1 MKKIFTFFLFLCS
14 IAGFSQNIT
23 LKGKVTDD
31 TNLPL
36 EAATI
41 YLTSVKDSSMIDY
54 TISNKNGSWEIKT
67 RKITKPVYLK
77 ISFTGQADYKQEIL
91 ILEEDRDFGII
102 KLAEKAT
109 ELNEVVIESEIP
121 PIRIKSD
128 TLEFNAS
135 SFKVR
140 PDANVETL
148 LKQLPGVDIDEE
160 GKITVNGKTVNQ
172 ILVNGKPFFDKDGKI
187 ALKNLPAEIINK
199 VQVSD
204 AKTKKEEL
212 SGEKASGD
220 NASINLTIDE
230 DKNKGFFGRFL
241 GGYGSDKRYESSA
254 LVNYFNGSRRIS
266 LLASS
271 NNINSSGFSMDDIF
285 GSMGGGR
292 NMPLYASD
300 NGNFYVNGMSFGGSG
315 ITRSNIFGLTYS
327 DSWFKKFDPNLNYF
341 YTSADSE
348 NKSRNRSETYL
359 PNEDKPGEP
368 ANPLG
373 KKLIRES
380 SSDTKDFKYAHN
392 FGTEFEFKIDS
403 TSTIY
408 FAPKLVKANAK
419 TTSTSRS
426 KTSDQD
432 NKLLNESEGSSLNEK
447 ENSAFNTE
455 LVYNKSLNK
464 RGRYFNVTLSTENKI
479 DDGTQYSKSDTYF
492 YEDKDG
498 DGITETR
505 ADLRNQQ
512 LKNRISSDAYN
523 GELELYEPI
532 ADSLGVK
539 IGMKYE
545 KKQSSNNRDGFNFNE
560 ATGGFTDVSDLLT
573 NYVSSD
579 ANTFNP
585 YAGITIEKGKY
596 SLSFS
601 GGTSIINF
609 KNFGSYMGTNY
620 SLNKN
625 YMLPTAEASFRLKF
639 KNTQSIYTGYN
650 FSTNL
655 PQANQLLP
663 IEDLSNPLYTSIGN
677 ENLNPEKNHSIFL
690 SFNNYDFASRSGFY
704 MYGNVRFSEDK
715 IVSFTALDASA
726 KQTTTYG
733 NLNGTMD
740 SWFSASWNKQIK
752 TETGHTYKFDASLS
766 FSFGLDKGITN
777 GQVYKSKEYAL
788 NPKVGLTYQ
797 YGELLTINPIYS
809 FRYTQANY
817 SNYVISST
825 SNYVHKVGI
834 QTTSYWPKKVVIG
847 NDFSYTY
854 NSNLGSGFKKDFFLW
869 NTSVGYNFLND
880 KLMFK
885 VKVYDLLNQNLGTS
899 RYISPTGIYDSEN
912 TVLKRYV
919 MFSLTMKL
927 DKFGTKKKEENQ
939 YRFWSF

>member
-1 MKKIFTFFLFLCS
+1 MQKIFIFLLFLCV
-14 IAGFSQNIT
+14 ATGFSQTIT
-23 LKGKVTDD
+23 LKGKITDD
-31 TNLPL
+31 GNIPL

-41 YLTSVKDSSMIDY
+41 YLTSVKDSSMVDY

-67 RKITKPVYLK
+67 RKLTKPVFLK
-77 ISFTGQADYKQEIL
+77 VSFTGLTDYKQEIL

-102 KLAEKAT
+102 KLAEKST
-109 ELNEVVIESEIP
+109 ELNEVIIESEIP

-199 VQVSD
+199 VQVTDS
-204 AKTKKEEL
+204 KTKKEEL
-212 SGEKASGD
+212 SGQKASGD
-220 NASINLTIDE
+220 NTSINLTIDE
-230 DKNKGFFGRFL
+230 KKNKGFFGRFM
-241 GGYGSDKRYESSA
+241 GGYGSDERYESSA
-254 LVNYFNGSRRIS
+254 LMNYFNGSKRIS

-285 GSMGGGR
+285 GSMAGGR
-292 NMPLYASD
+292 NMPLYASE
-300 NGNFYVNGMSFGGSG
+300 NGNFYINGMSFGGSG

-327 DSWFKKFDPNLNYF
+327 DKWFKKFDPNINYF
-341 YTSADSE
+341 YTSADSD
-348 NKSRNRSETYL
+348 NKNKNRFETYL
-359 PNEDKPGEP
+359 PNIEKPGEP

-373 KKLIRES
+373 KKLITES
-380 SSDTKDFKYAHN
+380 NSNLNDSKFAHN
-392 FGTEFEFKIDS
+392 FSTEFEFKIDS
-403 TSTIY
+403 TSTVY
-408 FAPKLVKANAK
+408 FAPKLVKANSK
-419 TTSTSRS
+419 STSTFRS
-426 KTSDQD
+426 MTSDQD
-432 NKLLNESEGSSLNEK
+432 NKILNESDGSSFNERD
-447 ENSAFNTE
+447 NSAFNTE
-455 LVYNKSLNK
+455 LVYNKSLDK
-464 RGRYFNVTLSTENKI
+464 RGRFLNVSLKTENKI
-479 DDGTQYSKSDTYF
+479 DDGTKYTKSNTYF
-492 YEDKDG
+492 YEDKNSDG
-498 DGITETR
+498 TVETR

-512 LKNRISSDAYN
+512 LKNRISSDQYKADFEFN
-523 GELELYEPI
+523 EPI
-532 ADSLGVK
+532 ADSLSIKVGAN
-539 IGMKYE
+539 YE
-545 KKQSSNNRDGFNFNE
+545 KQRSTNNRAAFDFNE
-560 ATGGFTDVSDLLT
+560 ASGGFTDISDLLT

-579 ANTFNP
+579 ASTFNP

-596 SLSFS
+596 SLNFS
-601 GGTSIINF
+601 GGTSVINF

-620 SLNKN
+620 AVNKN

-639 KNTQSIYTGYN
+639 KKTQSIYTGYT

-655 PQANQLLP
+655 PQANQILP
-663 IEDLSNPLYTSIGN
+663 IEDLSSPLYTTIGN
-677 ENLNPEKNHSIFL
+677 ENLSPEKTHRLFL
-690 SFNNYDFASRSGFY
+690 SFNNYDYATRSGFY
-704 MYGNVRFSEDK
+704 LYGNVSFNENK
-715 IVSFTALDASA
+715 IATFTNIDASA

-740 SWFSASWNKQIK
+740 TWFSASWNKQIK
-752 TETGHTYKFDASLS
+752 TETGHTYKFDVALNTS
-766 FSFGLDKGITN
+766 FSLNKGITN
-777 GQVYKSKEYAL
+777 GQLYESKEYDL
-788 NPKVGLTYQ
+788 NPKVGFTYQ

-809 FRYTQANY
+809 FRYSQANY

-825 SNYVHKVGI
+825 SNYVHKIGV
-834 QTTSYWPKKVVIG
+834 QTTSYWPKKIVIG
-847 NDFSYTY
+847 NDFNYTY

-899 RYISPTGIYDSEN
+899 RYISATGIYDSEN